1 MLQEYEI
8 YTHKDPNI
16 TTVTDLL
23 NNPNG
28 MMAAFKGKKQEFLDY
43 DGGTN
48 ASNKVRIYLK
58 YSNQEALDNPI
69 DTDIELLKP
78 NTQLL
83 IPKDLMTI
91 ELEKIRGINQF
102 VKQKDFN
109 AFYGQSLL
117 QLLKDP
123 LYKQKIRYS
132 FDNRR
137 SINYNDTDS
146 FTSIFPHLSVW
157 IYVGSLDKILNV
169 SKFINNCS
177 TSVNKQSGSFQFN
190 LPSVVSVDSSDLY
203 GFSSDSNN
211 PNEYTSGYDEFYSN
225 NNLIKE
231 NGTNNEFYFHK
242 IIQNNDIVFIKFEE
256 LELEKERRNDFIID
270 KSSLPNQIYDMIG
283 LVDTN
288 SKSTSFADNDVTIT
302 ITGRNFMK
310 LLIDDGSY
318 FFPLLFIEGSQTT
331 FINLQEDDKLLK
343 RTFSTGNYDLLF
355 ANDFRSISDTLQFI
369 INQLA
374 NLGVVGEDENLFVS
388 YGDRVTKAYRLENE
402 TGNAVKKPLTGVW
415 QITKLLIDE
424 TVKDRRLADSSA
436 SQPNGSLI
444 NQFQKICQ
452 EPFVEFF
459 MDNYGDFTNLIVRQ
473 PPFTKSQINSVLK
486 GTVTDKNLV
495 KAQNE
500 GLRFSQSFIE
510 QNTVDLLL
518 SIEPEDVISEDIE
531 WESDQIYS
539 WYQLDPRGAFLGQKD
554 STPLAYLPIIY
565 FPQYANKWGCRR
577 LSYVTNYIS
586 ARSLTGDKKDID
598 QNYLLNAVINDYIYM
613 LNAHTYLPFTRKARI
628 TINGDRRFKMGTWIR
643 HKGTGEIY
651 YVDSVSNNFSISRSS
666 IDRTTTL
673 NLSRGMV
680 EKYVIYKKEYN
691 KTDISYF
698 NLVDTKVI
706 EKVLIEQLTQARV
719 EEGEEKT
726 DKVNKPKVNVKSNF
740 LVNQEVFNF
749 FYQRQ
754 QFE

>member
-28 MMAAFKGKKQEFLDY
+28 MMAAFKGKKEEFLNY
-43 DGGTN
+43 DGDGNTD
-48 ASNKVRIYLK
+48 SNLDRIWNK
-58 YSNQEALDNPI
+58 YSKQEQEDNPKTISI
-69 DTDIELLKP
+69 DLLKP
-78 NTQLL
+78 NTQLI
-83 IPKDLMTI
+83 IPKSQI
-91 ELEKIRGINQF
+91 KKELEIIRGVDQF
-102 VKQKDFN
+102 VEQKDFN

-123 LYKQKIRYS
+123 LYTQKVRY
-132 FDNRR
+132 R
-137 SINYNDTDS
+137 YNKSLYKFTDENT
-146 FTSIFPHLSVW
+146 FTSIMPHLSVW
-157 IYVGSLDKILNV
+157 IYVGSLDKILNI
-169 SKFINNCS
+169 SRFINNCS
-177 TSVNKQSGSFQFN
+177 TSVNKQSGNFQFS
-190 LPSVVSVDSSDLY
+190 LPSIVSVDDADLY
-203 GFSSDSNN
+203 NFSE
-211 PNEYTSGYDEFYSN
+211 NEEFYSN
-225 NNLIKE
+225 NNLINVE
-231 NGTNNEFYFHK
+231 GDNNEFYFHK

-256 LELEKERRNDFIID
+256 LELEKERKNDFVID

-288 SKSTSFADNDVTIT
+288 SKSTSFASNDVTIT

-318 FFPLLFIEGSQTT
+318 FFPLLFVEGSQTT
-331 FINLQEDDKLLK
+331 FVNDQEDDRLIK
-343 RTFSTGNYDLLF
+343 RTFVTGNYDLLF
-355 ANDFRSISDTLQFI
+355 ANMYRSVSDTLQFI

-374 NLGVVGEDENLFVS
+374 NLGVVTKKEDLFVS
-388 YGDRVTKAYRLENE
+388 YGDRRTKVYRLENE
-402 TGNAVKKPLTGVW
+402 QGQASQDLHIGVW
-415 QITKLLIDE
+415 QITKLLVDE
-424 TVKDRRLADSSA
+424 AVSDRRLADSSV

-444 NQFQKICQ
+444 NQFQKVCQ

-486 GTVTDKNLV
+486 GTVTDKNLI

-518 SIEPEDVISEDIE
+518 SIDPEDIISEEIE
-531 WESDQIYS
+531 WENEQIYS
-539 WYQLDPRGAFLGQKD
+539 WYQLDPQGAFLGQRN
-554 STPLAYLPIIY
+554 SIPLAYLPIIY

-577 LSYVTNYIS
+577 LSYVSNYIS
-586 ARSLTGDKKDID
+586 QRALTGQDSDISND
-598 QNYLLNAVINDYIYM
+598 SFKRAIINDYVYM
-613 LNAHTYLPFTRKARI
+613 LDSHVYLPFTRKGRI
-628 TINGDRRFKMGTWIR
+628 TINGDRRFKIGTWIR

-673 NLSRGMV
+673 NLSRGMI
-680 EKYVIYKKEYN
+680 EKYAIYKKEYK

-698 NLVDTKVI
+698 NIVDTKTI
-706 EKVLIEQLTQARV
+706 KETLIQNLTSANTKQS
-719 EEGEEKT
+719 
-726 DKVNKPKVNVKSNF
+726 KPKVNVKSNF
-740 LVNQEVFNF
+740 LVNDEVFDF